1 MPGGG
6 QRALY
11 ERQSDRRGD
20 MEAHYRRFAPRLR
33 LDETVRLAARERATC
48 VLEVG
53 CGDGVLLA
61 AILAGLGTRPPRVAG
76 VDLAHGRLVRARA
89 RVSGEFACATA
100 EALPLRAASFDLVVC
115 AEVLEHLPDPAP
127 AIAELARVLAPGGR
141 LVLSVPVVG
150 WSRWIEA
157 RLAGRVRF
165 LDEEEHVREYA
176 ARPLP
181 RCETLDALR
190 AGLGRAGLEV
200 RSERGVYAFPHR
212 GERLWHAL
220 LSRGPLHAPAVA
232 LDRALGGS
240 AMRRWGRWALIEA
253 GKPGAFSAAHAAAA
267 GDATRSAGARS

>member
-157 RLAGRVRF
+157 RLTGRVRF
-165 LDEEEHVREYA
+165 LDEEEHLREYSA
-176 ARPLP
+176 VPLP
-181 RCETLDALR
+181 RCETLAALR
-190 AGLGRAGLEV
+190 NRIEGAGLVITL
-200 RSERGVYAFPHR
+200 ERGVYAFPHR
-212 GERLWHAL
+212 GERMWHAL
-220 LSRGPLHAPAVA
+220 LARGPLHAPAVA
-232 LDRALGGS
+232 LDRALGAS
-240 AMRRWGRWALIEA
+240 AARRWGRWVVMIAE
-253 GKPGAFSAAHAAAA
+253 KPAWTSARSPGVAA
-267 GDATRSAGARS
+267 GRS